1 MGVIVHEEAENVQFI
16 FDLYLSGKSIIGIM
30 GELER
35 RNIPSPTGRA
45 KWCRRAI
52 DTLLSNEK
60 YRGGSTATTALISG
74 DPSNKQRAKY
84 LYSSHHEAIIDE
96 QTFIAVAEEK
106 QRRSNIESDEN
117 GIRRKKTRYV
127 SKIRITEENNSE

>member
-1 MGVIVHEEAENVQFI
+1 MIVPEEAKNVRLI

-35 RNIPSPTGRA
+35 RIIPSPTGKAR
-45 KWCRRAI
+45 WCRRAI

-60 YRGGSTATTALISG
+60 YRGGATTTTALMSG
-74 DPSNKQRAKY
+74 DPANVQRAKY
-84 LYSSHHEAIIDE
+84 LYSNHHEAIIDK

-106 QRRSNIESDEN
+106 QCRSNLESDEN
-117 GIRRKKTRYV
+117 GIHRKKTRYV
-127 SKIRITEENNSE
+127 SKTRITKESDSE